1 MKWWSSYLKEMKI
14 AGRGFYFYIEI
25 FIAVVMVVILLF
37 FVKEHPQSA
46 EKQFMYYDMT
56 PFMFNIMTNK
66 AIDDGH
72 LRMGAEKTFTLRP
85 AEFKVINE
93 QTGSSE
99 PMTVE
104 DKKQITVKTLETI
117 DPETGELLKTVYVTD
132 NKEDM
137 IRLAHQE
144 RQMSAVVRMN
154 EKGQFSYEYFLQG
167 YETQRLVNLLVV
179 IHDEKSAILQTQ
191 MDRQQIRELESG
203 STLNN
208 RENILPLFITFAGS
222 LMGFFIVMAYIF
234 LDKDEGVIKAFAVTP
249 SSVSTYLLS
258 KTGVILTTVLISTS
272 IITIPVMGT
281 KANYPLL
288 YLFLLVTTFA
298 FSQLGLLIATFYDA
312 FEKAFGM
319 LYLVMIVLM
328 VPAFSYLIPGFDPV
342 FLRVFPTYPVLMG
355 FKDILLNVKSTGY
368 VWVTSL
374 VFLLAGVILLW
385 LTQKRLSKTLTV

>member
-1 MKWWSSYLKEMKI
+1 MKWWSSYLKEMTI

-25 FIAVVMVVILLF
+25 FIAVVMVLILLF
-37 FVKEHPQSA
+37 VVKEHPQST

-66 AIDDGH
+66 AIDDGR
-72 LRMGAEKTFTLRP
+72 LRMGEEKTFTLLP
-85 AEFKVINE
+85 AEFQAIDDR
-93 QTGSSE
+93 TGSSE
-99 PMTVE
+99 SMNYQ
-104 DKKQITVKTLETI
+104 DKKQITVKTLENI
-117 DPETGELLKTVYVTD
+117 NPETGELLKTIYITD

-144 RQMSAVVRMN
+144 RQLGAVVKMN
-154 EKGQFSYEYFLQG
+154 ETGQFSYEYYLQG
-167 YETQRLVNLLVV
+167 YETERLVNLLVV

-203 STLNN
+203 ATLNN
-208 RENILPLFITFAGS
+208 RENILPIFITFAGS

-234 LDKDEGVIKAFAVTP
+234 LDKDEGVIKAFTVTP
-249 SSVSTYLLS
+249 SSINTYLLS
-258 KTGVILTTVLISTS
+258 KTAVILTTVLISTS
-272 IITIPVMGT
+272 IITIPVMGS

-355 FKDILLNVKSTGY
+355 FKDILLNVSHTGY
-368 VWVTSL
+368 VWVYSL
-374 VFLLAGVILLW
+374 VFLLAGIFLLW
-385 LTQKRLSKTLTV
+385 VTQKRLSKTLTV